1 MAKAL
6 IRLPGT
12 IKRGEPFE
20 VKTLITHAME
30 SGQRRDETGKLIARR
45 ILNRFTCALNGRE
58 VIAMDLAPAIA
69 ANPYIAF
76 MMSASEPGTLDFTWF
91 DDDGSVHKERVELK
105 FA

>member
-30 SGQRRDETGKLIARR
+30 SGQRRDESGKLIARQ
-45 ILNRFTCALNGRE
+45 ILNRFACALNGRE

-76 MMSASEPGTLDFTWF
+76 MMTANEPGTLDFTWV
-91 DDDGSVHKERVELK
+91 DDDGNVFTEQVALK
-105 FA
+105 FT